1 MEKRK
6 SFGLKKQLL
15 FTLKGSKL
23 YIECNC
29 DFQHMVEGGEKG
41 AVAMLDLVVEVF
53 VFLKQ
58 HGYLIGIEIEL
69 KMRIASENIYVE
81 IKGCNR

>member
-1 MEKRK
+1 
-6 SFGLKKQLL
+6 
-15 FTLKGSKL
+15 
-23 YIECNC
+23 
-29 DFQHMVEGGEKG
+29 MVEGGEKG

-69 KMRIASENIYVE
+69 KMRIVFENIYVA
-81 IKGCNR
+81 IKGCNREVNLKVEFFSTYSPHIVTISI

>member
-1 MEKRK
+1 
-6 SFGLKKQLL
+6 
-15 FTLKGSKL
+15 
-23 YIECNC
+23 
-29 DFQHMVEGGEKG
+29 MVEGGEKG

-58 HGYLIGIEIEL
+58 HGYLIEIEIEL
-69 KMRIASENIYVE
+69 KMRIVYENIYVE

>member
-1 MEKRK
+1 
-6 SFGLKKQLL
+6 
-15 FTLKGSKL
+15 
-23 YIECNC
+23 
-29 DFQHMVEGGEKG
+29 MVEGGEKG

>member
-1 MEKRK
+1 
-6 SFGLKKQLL
+6 
-15 FTLKGSKL
+15 
-23 YIECNC
+23 
-29 DFQHMVEGGEKG
+29 MVEGGERG

-69 KMRIASENIYVE
+69 KMRIVYKVFIPFQCFKWNKASQLCLQKWNKDY
-81 IKGCNR
+81 